1 MDMNKI
7 QAAIIT
13 MSDSR
18 SQSTEKVDESG
29 AVIKEILEAND
40 YAVVHYELI
49 SDDFEGIKNSLIRV
63 CDQNISLV
71 LTTGGTGLSKRDNTP
86 EATKAVI
93 EKEVQGISEAMRYH
107 SLQITP
113 RAMLSR
119 GVSGIRQNSLI
130 INLPGSPKAVRENL
144 EYIIPSLRHG
154 LEILRGEASNCA
166 RK

>member
-1 MDMNKI
+1 MNKI

-18 SQSTEKVDESG
+18 SQSTEKADESG

-40 YAVVHYELI
+40 YEVVHYELI
-49 SDDFEGIKNSLIRV
+49 SDDLDGIKNSLIRV

-154 LEILRGEASNCA
+154 LEILRGVASNCA

>member
-1 MDMNKI
+1 MNKI

-154 LEILRGEASNCA
+154 LEILRGEASNCT

>member
-1 MDMNKI
+1 MNKI

-18 SQSTEKVDESG
+18 SQSTEKADESG

-40 YAVVHYELI
+40 YEVVHYELI
-49 SDDFEGIKNSLIRV
+49 SDDLDGIKNSLIRV

-154 LEILRGEASNCA
+154 LEILRGEA
-166 RK
+166 R